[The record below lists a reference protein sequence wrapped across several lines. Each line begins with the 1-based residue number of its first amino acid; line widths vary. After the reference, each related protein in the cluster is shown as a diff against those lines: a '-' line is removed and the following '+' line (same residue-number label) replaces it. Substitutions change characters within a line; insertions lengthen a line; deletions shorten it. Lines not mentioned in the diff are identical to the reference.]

1 MKVYLYP
8 SGVETAKVF
17 FFFFFLLKTVEMQG
31 RCQAS
36 RKFLSGGSRL
46 SYLDLKGQSIIWDL
60 QIDL

>member
-1 MKVYLYP
+1 MKAYLHP
-8 SGVETAKVF
+8 SAVETAKV
-17 FFFFFLLKTVEMQG
+17 FFFLLKTVEMQG

>member
-1 MKVYLYP
+1 MKVYLHP
-8 SGVETAKVF
+8 SAVETAKV